1 MAATYEIIATTT
13 LGSAASSI
21 VFSSISGS
29 YTDLI
34 LISAPKTQ
42 GNSYSFN
49 IVLNSDT
56 GTNYS
61 CTRLYGSGTSAA
73 SDRSSSTANSLGNWN
88 VDTSTGVVQPIITQ
102 IQNYSNTTTYK
113 TFLTRINSPAPD
125 TYVGA
130 VVSLWRST
138 SAITSVEFKTSAN
151 VGSGSTFTLYGIKAG
166 S

>member
-1 MAATYEIIATTT
+1 MPSTYEKIATTT

-34 LISAPKTQ
+34 LVSAPLTQ

-61 CTRLYGSGTSAA
+61 CTRLFGSGTAA
-73 SDRSSSTANSLGNWN
+73 VSDRSSTTANSLGSWG
-88 VDTSTGVVQPIITQ
+88 VASSTGIVQPIITQ

-125 TYVGA
+125 TYLGE

-138 SAITSVEFKTSAN
+138 SAITSVEFKTSGN
-151 VGSGSTFTLYGIKAG
+151 VGSGSVFTLYGIKAA
-166 S
+166 

>member
-1 MAATYEIIATTT
+1 MTATYKKIATTT

-21 VFSSISGS
+21 TFSSISSS

-34 LISAPKTQ
+34 LVSAPLTQ

-61 CTRLYGSGTSAA
+61 CTRLYGSGTSGA
-73 SDRSSSTANSLGNWN
+73 SDRASSTANSLDNWN
-88 VDTSTGVVQPIITQ
+88 IATSTGVVQPIITQ

-125 TYVGA
+125 TYLGA

-138 SAITSVEFKTSAN
+138 SAITSVEFKTSGN
-151 VGSGSTFTLYGIKAG
+151 VGAGSTFTLYGIKAE
-166 S
+166 

>member
-1 MAATYEIIATTT
+1 MTTTYEKIATTT

-34 LISAPKTQ
+34 LISAPLTQ
-42 GNSYSFN
+42 GNGYSFN

-61 CTRLYGSGTSAA
+61 YTRLFGDTSAA
-73 SDRSSSTANSLGNWN
+73 YSDRGSNTANSLGSWG
-88 VDTSTGVVQPIITQ
+88 VGSSTGIVQPIITQ
-102 IQNYSNTTTYK
+102 IQNYSNTTTNK

-125 TYVGA
+125 NYVGA

-138 SAITSVEFKTSAN
+138 SAINSVEFKTSGN
-151 VGSGSTFTLYGIKAG
+151 IGSGSVFTLYGIK
-166 S
+166 SE

>member
-1 MAATYEIIATTT
+1 MTSTYEKLATTT
-13 LGSAASSI
+13 TGSATTS
-21 VFSSISGS
+21 VTFSSISGS

-34 LISAPKTQ
+34 LVSAPLTQ

-56 GTNYS
+56 ATNYS
-61 CTRLYGSGTSAA
+61 CTRLYGSGTAAA
-73 SDRSSSTANSLGNWN
+73 SDRSSTTANSLGSWN
-88 VDTSTGVVQPIITQ
+88 VDSSTGVVQPIITQ

-113 TFLTRINSPAPD
+113 TFLTRISSPAPD

-138 SAITSVEFKTSAN
+138 SAINSVEFKTSAS
-151 VGSGSTFTLYGIKAG
+151 VGSGSVFTLYGIKAE
-166 S
+166 

>member
-1 MAATYEIIATTT
+1 MAYTYEKIATTT

-21 VFSSISGS
+21 TFSSISGS

-34 LISAPKTQ
+34 LVSAPLTQ
-42 GNSYSFN
+42 GNGYSFN

-61 CTRLYGSGTSAA
+61 CTRLYGAGSGSGS
-73 SDRSSSTANSLGNWN
+73 SDRSSSTANSLGSWG
-88 VDTSTGVVQPIITQ
+88 VTSSTGIVQPIITQ

-138 SAITSVEFKTSAN
+138 SAITSVEFKTSGN
-151 VGSGSTFTLYGIKAG
+151 VGSGSVFTLYGIKAE
-166 S
+166 